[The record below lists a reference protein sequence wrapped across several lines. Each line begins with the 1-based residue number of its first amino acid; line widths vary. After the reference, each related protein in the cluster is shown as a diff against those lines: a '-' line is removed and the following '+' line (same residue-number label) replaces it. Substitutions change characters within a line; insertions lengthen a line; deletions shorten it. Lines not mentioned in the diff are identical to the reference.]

1 MVVGIYVVVRH
12 SRMAQSMF
20 SVYSSGAQ
28 YFGSDLFV
36 FFFKD
41 PPAYGPGILE
51 RFELSIFCHHSYN
64 NSLTISCGNKK
75 ANQS

>member
-36 FFFKD
+36 FFSKIRQHMVQEYWS
-41 PPAYGPGILE
+41 ALNYQSSIIIL
-51 RFELSIFCHHSYN
+51 I
-64 NSLTISCGNKK
+64 TIV
-75 ANQS
+75 